1 MRIIKWLATGFE
13 KKQPGVDIDL
23 ISSRCFNGLTV
34 RWLYNLW
41 FNLAFH
47 FFSSFFTFRF
57 ISFSNKTMCTS
68 MFISRLSSWGFFF
81 PPIRIDLWR
90 RRGGGDHMEWMCLGP
105 GLQYVQMSAFTFLTY
120 FHNTSRAFSF
130 CQIQQWNIVRLS
142 LYEYSLFSWGIC
154 WISES
159 MIFHILVY
167 RYCFSYL
174 RWGFKC
180 FLL

>member
-1 MRIIKWLATGFE
+1 MLRFKVYYFNLTWEPKFKSLTLLEIQRAVEVEFMRIIKWLATGFE

-47 FFSSFFTFRF
+47 FFSSSFTFRL

-90 RRGGGDHMEWMCLGP
+90 EDEGRGRSNGVDVFRSRFSICP
-105 GLQYVQMSAFTFLTY
+105 VVQ
-120 FHNTSRAFSF
+120 FH
-130 CQIQQWNIVRLS
+130 
-142 LYEYSLFSWGIC
+142 LFSIHPVQ
-154 WISES
+154 
-159 MIFHILVY
+159 FHFV
-167 RYCFSYL
+167 
-174 RWGFKC
+174 KHKQ
-180 FLL
+180 